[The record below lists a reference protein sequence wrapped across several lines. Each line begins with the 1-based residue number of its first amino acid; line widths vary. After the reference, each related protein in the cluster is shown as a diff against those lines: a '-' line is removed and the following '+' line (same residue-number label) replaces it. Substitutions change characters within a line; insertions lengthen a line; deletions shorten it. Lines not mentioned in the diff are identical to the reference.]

1 MFENT
6 AVIGDAVTSRGR
18 RPLQRLVGTQS
29 TYAGLTITTEK
40 QKVAK
45 ADGPKYHLHHT
56 IIQIR
61 RQTRNNT
68 IEANQNEDNREKRG

>member
-1 MFENT
+1 MMPSPR
-6 AVIGDAVTSRGR
+6 VGSPR
-18 RPLQRLVGTQS
+18 RPLPKLVDAIVIRSQCPS
-29 TYAGLTITTEK
+29 TCAALTTEK
-40 QKVAK
+40 QKEAK

-61 RQTRNNT
+61 RQTRSNA